1 MNETDNLIM
10 KSTFGIM
17 NRILKAVDLQMDSDV
32 FDTKEFTA
40 EKFGIT
46 QNRFARI
53 LKMLSDADYITGV
66 EIIDHGEPDEFDSK
80 PYERFKIVI
89 ADEISLSFKGMEF
102 LAQNTVTARAFS
114 LLKKVRDVTPL

>member
-17 NRILKAVDLQMDSDV
+17 NRILKVIDLQMDSDV

-40 EKFGIT
+40 ENFGIT

-53 LKMLSDADYITGV
+53 LKMLSDAAYITGV